1 MRIYE
6 ERTKTECKQTNAK
19 KDDNSYR
26 ISKLLMLITFLS
38 APSAVEWQASQ
49 SVVFGAGPLALFDLP
64 EILWVIITNSSFLP
78 LICKTYLIRRFI
90 FGPKFYRGK
99 SPKSCIN

>member
-49 SVVFGAGPLALFDLP
+49 SVVFGAGPLTLFDLP
-64 EILWVIITNSSFLP
+64 EKN
-78 LICKTYLIRRFI
+78 
-90 FGPKFYRGK
+90 GK
-99 SPKSCIN
+99 SGGSSSLSCVPFT